1 MVLRLQAISDEAA
14 LRRHS
19 QQPVNAMVR
28 PLAIVLLL
36 TAAACSSSTT
46 SSTVV
51 SASCPRVAVLNE
63 LSELVRFRPG
73 AGRDLTDVELEAKFS
88 GLSYGCRYDR
98 ESVNVQVE
106 VEIETTRGPAMAQAK
121 DGFQYFAAITNPAG
135 DIVAKETFSTE
146 VEFKG
151 NNTRLV
157 FSDELTQRIPLLD
170 RTTGPNWSVLLGLQL
185 TDEQRT
191 WLKGRRR

>member
-1 MVLRLQAISDEAA
+1 MRRILIAVL
-14 LRRHS
+14 
-19 QQPVNAMVR
+19 M
-28 PLAIVLLL
+28 L
-36 TAAACSSSTT
+36 TAAACNPFTST
-46 SSTVV
+46 SSAPTVP
-51 SASCPRVAVLNE
+51 CPRVAVLNE

-73 AGRDLTDVELEAKFS
+73 SGRDLTDVEFEAKFS

-106 VEIETTRGPAMAQAK
+106 VEIEAARGPAMAQGK

-135 DIVAKETFSTE
+135 DIVAKETFNTE
-146 VEFKG
+146 LEFKG

-157 FSDELTQRIPLLD
+157 ISDELTQRIPMLD

-185 TDEQRT
+185 TDEQRA
-191 WLKGRRR
+191 WMKGRRR